1 MRRER
6 LVLLVRIMAVAT
18 ISVGVAA
25 FLWLG
30 IRSQSSTPV
39 SAATVFI
46 EVGDFWFCNSS
57 FEGGDCEIKIN
68 VGDSV
73 TWGFDSASATHTTTE
88 CTGSCGSMIGN
99 PGSREWDSGPRTGGL
114 FERPFNS
121 PGTFQFQCNIHPGLM
136 RGTITVNGPPPTL
149 PVPPSPV
156 PSVTVAPIPTVTPTP
171 FPTLPMP
178 PSPAPSVTATPFPT
192 LPMPPSPAPTET
204 ATAFPT
210 LPMPPS
216 PAPTETAAPLPTST
230 PVATP
235 TSTPPGLLGDVNG
248 DGFINAI
255 DAALVLQFSAGLLPS
270 LPSFD
275 RSDVNNDGSVN
286 SIDAALILQLTAGLL
301 SGLPP

>member
-57 FEGGDCEIKIN
+57 FEGGDCEIKID

-73 TWGFDSASATHTTTE
+73 TWVFDSASATHTTTE
-88 CTGSCGSMIGN
+88 CTGSCGSVIGN
-99 PGSREWDSGPRTGGL
+99 PASREWDSGPRTGGT

-178 PSPAPSVTATPFPT
+178 PSPAP
-192 LPMPPSPAPTET
+192 
-204 ATAFPT
+204 
-210 LPMPPS
+210 
-216 PAPTETAAPLPTST
+216 TETAAPLPTST

-235 TSTPPGLLGDVNG
+235 TSTSPGLLGAVNG

-255 DAALVLQFSAGLLPS
+255 DAALVLQFSAGLLPA
-270 LPSFD
+270 LPGFD

-286 SIDAALILQLTAGLL
+286 SIDAALILQFTAGLL
-301 SGLPP
+301 AGLPP